1 MSGSKDI
8 LIEQLRERAEKAE
21 RFIATADS
29 EWKARAE
36 KAEDERDEARAERER
51 EERLEAL
58 GRAIVEASRFFQDA
72 DDIALSEDV
81 TIWEDDCHGGDH
93 RTVLIMDD
101 NQHALL
107 ADVSEAVA
115 TYREETAG
123 VDVRSDEIKEL
134 RKRAEKAERF
144 VATADSE
151 WKARAEKAEREFADR
166 LDHLTA
172 AVKRGD
178 VLQARVT
185 ELEKRLAASRAI
197 VDDLKSTIRREEVRG
212 DTAIRER
219 DEARAQRDARPDISA
234 EDAAAWVRCIDVSDE
249 PGGAADV
256 VKYRAVNDAIRAH
269 AAKVKPNPTDCPKCG
284 RHDGGLIA
292 LGLAELCSSG
302 CHYAQKAVKP

>member
-21 RFIATADS
+21 RFNAYLLGETVYALMQNEEEISDKVAEEIVETLMDTLIEPWLGLNKEQIERCRVIIPERLPRAILWMGQLTRRLAMEEEEKKKLAAERDEAIAEAEAHNAAATQYEKDIATL
-29 EWKARAE
+29 RA
-36 KAEDERDEARAERER
+36 ERDEARAERER

-134 RKRAEKAERF
+134 RKRAEKAER
-144 VATADSE
+144 
-151 WKARAEKAEREFADR
+151 
-166 LDHLTA
+166 
-172 AVKRGD
+172 
-178 VLQARVT
+178 
-185 ELEKRLAASRAI
+185 
-197 VDDLKSTIRREEVRG
+197 
-212 DTAIRER
+212 ER
-219 DEARAQRDARPDISA
+219 DEARAERDALHVALELA
-234 EDAAAWVRCIDVSDE
+234 EVEVALDRSWCRICRTECRGAHRGRREHMHAAECVL
-249 PGGAADV
+249 
-256 VKYRAVNDAIRAH
+256 NIRAH
-269 AAKVKPNPTDCPKCG
+269 AAKVKP
-284 RHDGGLIA
+284 
-292 LGLAELCSSG
+292 
-302 CHYAQKAVKP
+302 